1 MMMPP
6 FAFGL
11 TGDVGVFLII
21 IFEVI
26 YITIYTWIYIKIK
39 GTLRT
44 MVDIIGDGYLG
55 GGKWTDRSSF
65 IMIFAEKIGW
75 RLRTSA
81 FLFEIWTRMEKST
94 AVDRRIFRESN
105 GMEEE

>member
-39 GTLRT
+39 EG
-44 MVDIIGDGYLG
+44 
-55 GGKWTDRSSF
+55 
-65 IMIFAEKIGW
+65 
-75 RLRTSA
+75 
-81 FLFEIWTRMEKST
+81 
-94 AVDRRIFRESN
+94 RIVET
-105 GMEEE
+105 E

>member
-55 GGKWTDRSSF
+55 DASGQIEAVLLWYLQKRLDGVCGRVRSCSRSGQ
-65 IMIFAEKIGW
+65 EWKN
-75 RLRTSA
+75 RQQ
-81 FLFEIWTRMEKST
+81 
-94 AVDRRIFRESN
+94 
-105 GMEEE
+105 